1 MHRVFLL
8 SSGAVK
14 RSTRHSAKAF
24 QGRTKSALNGV
35 SLAQT
40 CAGTLVGRGPVMA
53 KTMSDPLN
61 SPRMPRVGANT
72 LDKWRSWGRD
82 VSAWYKDWSPW
93 LAAIFGLMVFGLL
106 AARFSDGAR
115 AFLNDPVTSQWASA
129 IATAAAAII
138 ALVIASREERRN
150 HRREVLA
157 GELAAGS
164 LRNFVGSLRVVAS
177 QLAAKMSE
185 GSVRVDPTDSR
196 SVLAADVMDQVAF
209 LRQSLEK
216 IPATTIQPYNAR
228 ITANVVFMIDQLHIA
243 ETAATLFRDEE
254 GVRIALRSVEEGC
267 LVVES
272 LIHPAHENAIRRHL
286 SE

>member
-1 MHRVFLL
+1 
-8 SSGAVK
+8 
-14 RSTRHSAKAF
+14 
-24 QGRTKSALNGV
+24 
-35 SLAQT
+35 
-40 CAGTLVGRGPVMA
+40 
-53 KTMSDPLN
+53 
-61 SPRMPRVGANT
+61 